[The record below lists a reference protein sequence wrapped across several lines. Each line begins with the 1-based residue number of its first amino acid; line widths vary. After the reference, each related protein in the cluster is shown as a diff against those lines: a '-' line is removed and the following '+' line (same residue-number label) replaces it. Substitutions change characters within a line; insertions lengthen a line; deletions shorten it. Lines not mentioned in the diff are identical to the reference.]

1 MLLWCAKAAC
11 SIVLAVLQASVTY
24 EHIQLSFQDVL
35 PACSAVI
42 QCLFVAAVLYE
53 HRTAQQELRTWQS
66 AQQAWLLQQDDQG
79 EPVLHISKNWA
90 SWLVFYW
97 VHPLMARGSKR
108 QLQASDLFQLPKAL
122 LPSTCSNRLWGIW
135 AEEQQAKTLLTA
147 ERGHIVQP
155 LLLKALFKAYGLPYL
170 FLGIIKL
177 VNDILNF
184 AGPLLLNVLIR
195 YLETPPAPFDFDP
208 QKAAKGN
215 YWRSWLPQP
224 DSLAF
229 GLGCAGLLGITNLI
243 KAVLNSHYSYQ
254 QGQISCQLRSAITCL
269 VFKKALLINSV
280 DMTLFASGAV
290 QTLMSVDADRVVNL
304 CVSLH
309 ELWSLPAQIAIALY
323 LLYTQVRYA
332 FLAGLAVVVLLIP
345 VNRWLATKIEAASE
359 RMMAHKDARL
369 QLMGELLRG
378 IHQVKLSAWEPRFI
392 TKVNEA
398 RKGEMQ
404 ALAVRKYLDALCV
417 YFWAATS
424 LLFSLFT
431 FGLFVLLGHKLTAE
445 VVFTSLALFN
455 VLISPLNSF
464 PWVVNGLV
472 EAVVSVRRL
481 QGFLSSWD
489 TKSDWAY
496 QMDTPQDAIPR
507 AESVSALAQHE
518 RNALAEGLTSEAL
531 QMSRA
536 DSSDLY
542 TTINMERLPSGASPR
557 LSTTPSFG
565 AWSPM
570 HRHQSS
576 SAPTS
581 THPSPLQQRSGPP
594 PAPGDN
600 PNPNLISS
608 PAARTFSTSFKGWG
622 QALGATAHQGTSTTV
637 SASNQESQTSNQES
651 QTSNQESRTSNQGIV
666 TVLSDSSRLAATT
679 SGDGHSIVLSGASFA
694 WQPTLGR
701 SRVVSQVRR
710 QDPSRQGH
718 PGRQGVLQPLLS
730 DAAQQD
736 VGSSNLV
743 LHEINLTV
751 RSGDLLVVTGEIG
764 AGKSSLLAALLG
776 EMEQRCGHMRVQ
788 GTVAYV
794 PQQPWIMTGTLRD
807 NILFGKELLPD
818 RYQAVVKAC
827 ALEADIEQMTQG
839 DATLIGDRGVTLS
852 GGQRARLS
860 LARAIYQ
867 DCDIYLLDDILAA
880 VDAHVAAWL
889 TTHAL
894 TGPMLDAKTRV
905 VCSNASLI
913 TVVADQTVRL
923 YKGKVLR
930 SDMSAKLGGSDE
942 AVRGGMSVR
951 GTKGQPSPL
960 SIALGLTDVSRP
972 EPVEVSLP
980 AETIEGATAQM
991 PGAEEGRM
999 VGHVRWQVYT
1009 AYMKAVGTGLVL
1021 FVLLSLALM
1030 QITRNGN
1037 DLWLS
1042 YWVSN
1047 LDSPHD
1053 HHHHQMQA
1061 SPTLNSTSA
1070 HLHSL
1075 WHDPSGLICSQPWL
1089 QPNSLCYSSLPTH
1102 TQYTSLGSLMQSHTQ
1117 MNPVFLSNA
1126 NATSSLQTAPPA
1138 AVSQSVSLLFAGVA
1152 ELSRNQPVLDP
1163 DTEFYLVVLLCI
1175 AAANSV
1181 FTFVRAFSFAYG
1193 GLVAARKL
1201 HEQLLTAVISAPAKF
1216 FQTTLPG
1223 RVLNRFSSDI
1233 ATADDALP
1241 FTLNI
1246 LLANIFGLVGTVLVL
1261 CLSEPYLLLALI
1273 PLVIL
1278 YKYLQTYY
1286 RHTARELRRLNSI
1299 ARSPVYATFT
1309 EALDGAAS
1317 IRAYNAQHRFCQ
1329 LNEQQ
1334 VGLSQQ
1340 AAFAGIAAAQ
1350 WLGLRLQSIA
1360 AFVITLVAVLAVLG
1374 HQGLLPFAVS
1384 DGKFAASLVGL
1395 SLAYALPITDRL
1407 NGLLTVSA
1415 ETEQEMVA
1423 VERLAEYTDLPPQ
1436 PSTLHPHSQSDTME
1450 LPFQR
1455 QRMSLGSD
1463 MWPQGGYLQFCGVQL
1478 KYSQEAPHAL
1488 AGVSFELRPGQKVG
1502 ICGRTGAGKSSLV
1515 AALLRLTETKAGAIL
1530 LDGKDCRTVPL
1541 QTLRR
1546 AIGVVP
1552 QTPFLFQGSIREN
1565 LDPLANH
1572 SDRHM
1577 MSLLKD
1583 VGLWDVLAG
1592 LSLSRSKAA
1601 GQPIP
1606 TAITSYAS
1614 SVASSAPT
1622 GTPPRSPLVRPGVPS
1637 RLASKPPLHG
1647 SAPLGSLNLS
1657 TLSVTEEEE
1666 RLLEEAGSSLTSPT
1680 QHPDPASLISSAH
1693 TRVLRVAPVSS
1704 HFGPPS
1710 FPASSA
1716 SLDLPDDHV
1725 VPVSR
1730 QPFTTAPG
1738 GLSRS
1743 LSASASSGGQM
1754 PSGIS
1759 THDVSQTGSAPHST
1773 MTSATLVTSSSLPPI
1788 APLMATKVPVQSVA
1802 RHKSANR
1809 PSEGVN
1815 SSGRTPEQQSAS
1827 PSRSALQGPTDT
1839 EQGAHD
1845 ESAVVLEARQ
1855 DPSSHSASLES
1866 GYPVPRKVVPVGA
1879 THQGS
1884 PLGQGSSRHSPSV
1897 QNSRRPQDRKPVIES
1912 CSSTE
1917 FHIQRQWP
1925 NFGVQLL
1932 SLQLGEGGMG
1942 LSQGQQQLL
1951 CLARVLLEHPRVV
1964 CLDEAMANVDPETAR
1979 LMQHILTTHLPE
1991 STILQI
1997 AHRLDAILE
2006 CDWAV
2011 VMDKGKVVEQ
2021 GSPQELLKRQSHFA
2035 AMYLIGS

>member
-1 MLLWCAKAAC
+1 MTVSRAAWSFGCESRTFVLWGEQHAHFNPCCDLDIACTGLGTVLVLVIAAWAWQILAKETGASSTPLPLRTTRRLPVLEAFSLIAAAC
-11 SIVLAVLQASVTY
+11 AALAFLPYIVHSDTNVAPIRPQALAADVSELLANLTH

-35 PACSAVI
+35 PACSAFV
-42 QCLFVAAVLYE
+42 QSLFVATVLYE
-53 HRTAQQELRTWQS
+53 HKTAQQELMTWQS

-79 EPVLHISKNWA
+79 EPVLQVSKNWA

-97 VHPLMARGSKR
+97 VNPLMARGSKR
-108 QLQASDLFQLPKAL
+108 QLQTSDLFQLPKAL
-122 LPSTCSNRLWGIW
+122 LPSTCSDRLWGIW
-135 AEEQQAKTLLTA
+135 ADEQQAKTLLTA
-147 ERGHIVQP
+147 ERGHMVQP
-155 LLLKALFKAYGLPYL
+155 SLLKALFKAYGLPYL

-195 YLETPPAPFDFDP
+195 YLETPSEPFDLDP
-208 QKAAKGN
+208 HKAATGN
-215 YWRSWLPQP
+215 HQRSWLPQP

-229 GLGCAGLLGITNLI
+229 GLCCAGLLGITSLI
-243 KAVLNSHYSYQ
+243 KAVLNSRYSYQ

-269 VFKKALLINSV
+269 VFKKALLINIV
-280 DMTLFASGAV
+280 DMTLFSSGAV

-398 RKGEMQ
+398 RTGEMK

-464 PWVVNGLV
+464 PWVLNGLV

-481 QGFLSSWD
+481 QGFLSSWE

-496 QMDTPQDAIPR
+496 QMGTPQEAMPR
-507 AESVSALAQHE
+507 ADSISALDQHE

-570 HRHQSS
+570 HRQHSS

-581 THPSPLQQRSGPP
+581 SHPSPLQQRSGPP
-594 PAPGDN
+594 PVAGDSPSPG
-600 PNPNLISS
+600 

-622 QALGATAHQGTSTTV
+622 QALGAPQRQGSSSTV
-637 SASNQESQTSNQES
+637 SASDQESQTSD
-651 QTSNQESRTSNQGIV
+651 QGIV
-666 TVLSDSSRLAATT
+666 TVLSDSSRLAATAP
-679 SGDGHSIVLSGASFA
+679 GDGHSVVLSGASFA

-710 QDPSRQGH
+710 QDSGRHGQGQS
-718 PGRQGVLQPLLS
+718 GRQGVLQPLLS

-736 VGSSNLV
+736 VGSSDLV

-794 PQQPWIMTGTLRD
+794 PQQPWILTGTLRD
-807 NILFGKELLPD
+807 NILFGKELLPE

-827 ALEADIEQMTQG
+827 ALEADIDQMTQG
-839 DATLIGDRGVTLS
+839 DATLIGDRGLTLS

-880 VDAHVAAWL
+880 VDAH
-889 TTHAL
+889 
-894 TGPMLDAKTRV
+894 
-905 VCSNASLI
+905 
-913 TVVADQTVRL
+913 
-923 YKGKVLR
+923 
-930 SDMSAKLGGSDE
+930 

-951 GTKGQPSPL
+951 GSRGQPSPL

-972 EPVEVSLP
+972 ELVGATLP
-980 AETIEGATAQM
+980 AETIEESAAQM

-999 VGHVRWQVYT
+999 IGHVRWQVYT
-1009 AYMKAVGTGLVL
+1009 TYMKAVGTGLAL

-1053 HHHHQMQA
+1053 HPHHKVPTA
-1061 SPTLNSTSA
+1061 STFNSTSA

-1075 WHDPSGLICSQPWL
+1075 WHDPSSLAPSQPWL
-1089 QPNSLCYSSLPTH
+1089 QPNSLCYSSLPTY
-1102 TQYTSLGSLMQSHTQ
+1102 TQYTSLG
-1117 MNPVFLSNA
+1117 
-1126 NATSSLQTAPPA
+1126 
-1138 AVSQSVSLLFAGVA
+1138 
-1152 ELSRNQPVLDP
+1152 
-1163 DTEFYLVVLLCI
+1163 
-1175 AAANSV
+1175 AANSV

-1223 RVLNRFSSDI
+1223 RVLNRFSSDT

-1246 LLANIFGLVGTVLVL
+1246 LLANIFGLVGTVVVL

-1273 PLVIL
+1273 PLAIL

-1317 IRAYNAQHRFCQ
+1317 IRAYDAQHRFCQ

-1334 VGLSQQ
+1334 VALSQQ

-1360 AFVITLVAVLAVLG
+1360 AFVITLVALLAVLG

-1423 VERLAEYTDLPPQ
+1423 VERLAEYTNLPAQ
-1436 PSTLHPHSQSDTME
+1436 PSILHPHSQSDTME
-1450 LPFQR
+1450 LPFLR
-1455 QRMSLGSD
+1455 QIMSLGSD
-1463 MWPQGGYLQFCGVQL
+1463 RWPQGGHLQFCGVQL
-1478 KYSQEAPHAL
+1478 KYSREAPYAL

-1515 AALLRLTETKAGAIL
+1515 AALLRLTETQAGAIL
-1530 LDGKDCRTVPL
+1530 LDGRDCRTVPL

-1565 LDPLANH
+1565 LDPLGMH

-1606 TAITSYAS
+1606 AAISSYAS
-1614 SVASSAPT
+1614 SVASSVPT
-1622 GTPPRSPLVRPGVPS
+1622 GTPPRSPLVRPGIPS

-1647 SAPLGSLNLS
+1647 SAPLGSLSLS

-1666 RLLEEAGSSLTSPT
+1666 RLLEDAGSSLTGVI
-1680 QHPDPASLISSAH
+1680 QHPDSASLTSSGH

-1716 SLDLPDDHV
+1716 SLDLPDEHV
-1725 VPVSR
+1725 APVPR
-1730 QPFTTAPG
+1730 QPLSTAPG

-1743 LSASASSGGQM
+1743 LSASASSGGQI
-1754 PSGIS
+1754 PNGIS
-1759 THDVSQTGSAPHST
+1759 THGSAPDNT
-1773 MTSATLVTSSSLPPI
+1773 LGSATLVTSSSLPPI
-1788 APLMATKVPVQSVA
+1788 APPMAYTVPVQNVA
-1802 RHKSANR
+1802 RHRSANR
-1809 PSEGVN
+1809 PGEGVSN
-1815 SSGRTPEQQSAS
+1815 SGRTPEQQSAS
-1827 PSRSALQGPTDT
+1827 PTGSALQGATDT
-1839 EQGAHD
+1839 EQGAHG
-1845 ESAVVLEARQ
+1845 ESGMVPEARQ
-1855 DPSSHSASLES
+1855 DSTGHLASLEA
-1866 GYPVPRKVVPVGA
+1866 GYPVPRRVVPVGA
-1879 THQGS
+1879 AHQGS
-1884 PLGQGSSRHSPSV
+1884 PSGQSSSRHSPSV
-1897 QNSRRPQDRKPVIES
+1897 QSSRRPQDRKPVIETRS
-1912 CSSTE
+1912 FTD

-1925 NFGVQLL
+1925 NFGGQLL
-1932 SLQLGEGGMG
+1932 SMQLGEGGMG

-1951 CLARVLLEHPRVV
+1951 CLARVLLEQPRVV

-1979 LMQHILTTHLPE
+1979 LMQHILATHLPD
-1991 STILQI
+1991 STTLQI

-2021 GSPQELLKRQSHFA
+2021 GSPQELLRHQSHFA
-2035 AMYLIGS
+2035 AMYLVGI

>member
-1 MLLWCAKAAC
+1 MSRAAWSLSCETRTFVLWGKQHADFNLCCDLDIVCSGLGTVLVLVITAWAWQILAKETGASSAPLPARTTHRLPVLEAFSLMAAACAALAFLPYIVHSGTSVAPVRPQALAADVSELLVWLFTTAALRLYWHSAHLHQLPLSLILLWCAKAAC
-11 SIVLAVLQASVTY
+11 SVVLAVLQARVTY

-35 PACSAVI
+35 PACCAVI

-53 HRTAQQELRTWQS
+53 HRIAQQELRTWQR
-66 AQQAWLLQQDDQG
+66 AQQAWLPQQDDQG
-79 EPVLHISKNWA
+79 EPVLHVSKNWA

-97 VHPLMARGSKR
+97 VNPLMARGSKR

-122 LPSTCSNRLWGIW
+122 LPSTCSNRLWGVW
-135 AEEQQAKTLLTA
+135 ADEQQAKTLLTA
-147 ERGHIVQP
+147 ERGHMVQP
-155 LLLKALFKAYGLPYL
+155 SLLKALSKAYGLPYL
-170 FLGIIKL
+170 LLGIIKL

-195 YLETPPAPFDFDP
+195 YLETPSEPFDLDP
-208 QKAAKGN
+208 HKAAKGDHQRP
-215 YWRSWLPQP
+215 WWLPQP
-224 DSLAF
+224 DTLAF
-229 GLGCAGLLGITNLI
+229 GLCCAGLLGITSLI

-254 QGQISCQLRSAITCL
+254 QGKISCQLRSAITCL

-280 DMTLFASGAV
+280 DMTLFSSGAV

-345 VNRWLATKIEAASE
+345 VNRWLAIKIEAASE

-398 RKGEMQ
+398 RRGEMQ

-464 PWVVNGLV
+464 PWVLNGLV

-481 QGFLSSWD
+481 QGFLSSWE

-496 QMDTPQDAIPR
+496 HMDNPQDAIPR
-507 AESVSALAQHE
+507 ADSISALDQHE

-531 QMSRA
+531 QMSRV

-542 TTINMERLPSGASPR
+542 TTINMER
-557 LSTTPSFG
+557 
-565 AWSPM
+565 
-570 HRHQSS
+570 
-576 SAPTS
+576 
-581 THPSPLQQRSGPP
+581 
-594 PAPGDN
+594 
-600 PNPNLISS
+600 
-608 PAARTFSTSFKGWG
+608 
-622 QALGATAHQGTSTTV
+622 
-637 SASNQESQTSNQES
+637 
-651 QTSNQESRTSNQGIV
+651 
-666 TVLSDSSRLAATT
+666 
-679 SGDGHSIVLSGASFA
+679 
-694 WQPTLGR
+694 
-701 SRVVSQVRR
+701 SRVVSQFRR
-710 QDPSRQGH
+710 QDSSRHGQGH
-718 PGRQGVLQPLLS
+718 SGRQGVLQPLLS
-730 DAAQQD
+730 DAAQQH
-736 VGSSNLV
+736 VGSSDLA

-794 PQQPWIMTGTLRD
+794 PQQPWILTGTLRD
-807 NILFGKELLPD
+807 NILFGKELLPE

-913 TVVADQTVRL
+913 TVVADQTMRL
-923 YKGKVLR
+923 YKGKVLS

-951 GTKGQPSPL
+951 GSRGQPSPL
-960 SIALGLTDVSRP
+960 SIALGLANFSGP
-972 EPVEVSLP
+972 EPVDSTLP
-980 AETIEGATAQM
+980 AETIEEAAAQM

-999 VGHVRWQVYT
+999 IGHVRWQVYT

-1021 FVLLSLALM
+1021 FVLLSLTLM

-1042 YWVSN
+1042 YWVSS

-1053 HHHHQMQA
+1053 HHHPQIPA
-1061 SPTLNSTSA
+1061 STTFNSTSA
-1070 HLHSL
+1070 ILHTL
-1075 WHDPSGLICSQPWL
+1075 WHDPDSLASGQPWL
-1089 QPNSLCYSSLPTH
+1089 QPNSLCYSSLPTY
-1102 TQYTSLGSLMQSHTQ
+1102 TQYTSLGGSMQCHPQ
-1117 MNPVFLSNA
+1117 MDTVLPTSA
-1126 NATSSLQTAPPA
+1126 NTKSSLQTAPPA
-1138 AVSQSVSLLFAGVA
+1138 GVSQSVSLSRHLLA
-1152 ELSRNQPVLDP
+1152 ELSRKQPVLDP
-1163 DTEFYLVVLLCI
+1163 DTKFYLVVLLCI

-1181 FTFVRAFSFAYG
+1181 FTFVRAFSFAYV

-1201 HEQLLTAVISAPAKF
+1201 HEQLLTAVITAPAKF

-1223 RVLNRFSSDI
+1223 RVLNRFSSDT

-1273 PLVIL
+1273 PLAIL

-1286 RHTARELRRLNSI
+1286 RQTARELRRLNSI

-1317 IRAYNAQHRFCQ
+1317 IRAYDAQHRFCQ

-1334 VGLSQQ
+1334 VALSQQ

-1360 AFVITLVAVLAVLG
+1360 AFVITLVALLAVLG

-1436 PSTLHPHSQSDTME
+1436 LSTLHPHSQSDAVE

-1455 QRMSLGSD
+1455 QGMSLGSD
-1463 MWPQGGYLQFCGVQL
+1463 TWPQGGHLQFCGVQL
-1478 KYSQEAPHAL
+1478 KYIREAPYAL

-1515 AALLRLTETKAGAIL
+1515 AALLRLTETRAGAIL
-1530 LDGKDCRTVPL
+1530 LDGRDCRTVPL

-1565 LDPLANH
+1565 LDPLGMH

-1606 TAITSYAS
+1606 AAITSYAS
-1614 SVASSAPT
+1614 SVASSVPT
-1622 GTPPRSPLVRPGVPS
+1622 GTPPRSPLVRPGVPG
-1637 RLASKPPLHG
+1637 RLALKPPLHG
-1647 SAPLGSLNLS
+1647 SAPLGSLSLS

-1666 RLLEEAGSSLTSPT
+1666 RLLEEAGSSLTGFL
-1680 QHPDPASLISSAH
+1680 QHPD
-1693 TRVLRVAPVSS
+1693 
-1704 HFGPPS
+1704 
-1710 FPASSA
+1710 SA
-1716 SLDLPDDHV
+1716 SL
-1725 VPVSR
+1725 
-1730 QPFTTAPG
+1730 T
-1738 GLSRS
+1738 
-1743 LSASASSGGQM
+1743 SSGH
-1754 PSGIS
+1754 
-1759 THDVSQTGSAPHST
+1759 TRAP
-1773 MTSATLVTSSSLPPI
+1773 
-1788 APLMATKVPVQSVA
+1788 
-1802 RHKSANR
+1802 
-1809 PSEGVN
+1809 
-1815 SSGRTPEQQSAS
+1815 PE
-1827 PSRSALQGPTDT
+1827 T
-1839 EQGAHD
+1839 EQGMHG
-1845 ESAVVLEARQ
+1845 ESAMAPEARQ
-1855 DPSSHSASLES
+1855 DPTSHSASLES
-1866 GYPVPRKVVPVGA
+1866 SYPVPRRVVPVGA

-1884 PLGQGSSRHSPSV
+1884 PSGQGSSRHSPSV

-1912 CSSTE
+1912 RSSTE

-1925 NFGVQLL
+1925 NFGGQLL
-1932 SLQLGEGGMG
+1932 SMQLGEGGMG

-1951 CLARVLLEHPRVV
+1951 
-1964 CLDEAMANVDPETAR
+1964 
-1979 LMQHILTTHLPE
+1979 
-1991 STILQI
+1991 
-1997 AHRLDAILE
+1997 LDAILE

-2021 GSPQELLKRQSHFA
+2021 GPPQELLKHQSHFA
-2035 AMYLIGS
+2035 AMYHIGS